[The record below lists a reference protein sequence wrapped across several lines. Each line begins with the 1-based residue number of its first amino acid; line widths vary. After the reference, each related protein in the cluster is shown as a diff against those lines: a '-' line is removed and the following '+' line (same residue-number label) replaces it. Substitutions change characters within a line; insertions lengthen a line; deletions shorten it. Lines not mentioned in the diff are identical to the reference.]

1 LIDCFLTRTAVHA
14 ARRSD
19 QLSLIRGKRQW
30 TGTNGSPMDRR
41 HPAATASTALKTED
55 ADLGH
60 ISCSQTGIVAAD
72 QMTLEIGNP
81 IAFFLCASGR
91 KGSAQLHGYRGR
103 IPGARLA
110 CFPPLSP

>member
-1 LIDCFLTRTAVHA
+1 
-14 ARRSD
+14 
-19 QLSLIRGKRQW
+19 
-30 TGTNGSPMDRR
+30 MDRR

-81 IAFFLCASGR
+81 IAIFFIRIGSKRFCA
-91 KGSAQLHGYRGR
+91 LHGYRGR